1 MATKVSKKPETFLLA
16 VTKGALVPA
25 DGLTQ
30 ERLRAK
36 GYHSG
41 DVLTATLRK
50 PRNPGF
56 HRKAHAFGDLVA
68 QNIERFSGMNCH
80 HVLKLVQYE
89 GDIACER
96 LMVNLKGFG
105 MVEVRVPRSLSFD
118 SMDDGEFTE
127 VFKAMCRHVSD
138 NYWTDCTADQIEQMV
153 ECMPEAA

>member
-1 MATKVSKKPETFLLA
+1 MSKKPETFLVA

-25 DGLTQ
+25 DGLTK

-56 HRKAHAFGDLVA
+56 HRKAHAFGELVA
-68 QNIERFSGMNCH
+68 QNIDRFHGINCH
-80 HVLKLVQYE
+80 QVLKLVQYE

-96 LMVNLKGFG
+96 MMVNLKDFG
-105 MVEVRVPRSLSFD
+105 MVEVRVPKSLSFE
-118 SMDDGEFTE
+118 SMDDGEFAE
-127 VFKAMCRHVSD
+127 VFKKMCGHIAD
-138 NYWTDCTADQIEQMV
+138 NYWHGLTADQIEQMV
-153 ECMPEAA
+153 DIMPEAA

>member
-1 MATKVSKKPETFLLA
+1 MSKKPETFMLV

-25 DGLTQ
+25 DGLTT

-36 GYHSG
+36 GYHQG
-41 DVLTATLRK
+41 DELSATLRK
-50 PRNPGF
+50 ARNPAF
-56 HRKAHAFGDLVA
+56 HRLAHAFGELVA

-118 SMDDGEFTE
+118 SMDEGEFTE
-127 VFKAMCRHVSD
+127 TFKAMCRHVSET
-138 NYWTDCTADQIEQMV
+138 YWQDCTPEQIEEMASA
-153 ECMPEAA
+153 MPEAA